1 MKPKHKLT
9 KSNRSFISVKRQF
22 THALNR
28 DILLLELDRTERSP
42 KISPLIIQKKPRN
55 RTSKL
60 DPYFP
65 IIATFISKRM
75 SDKFNKKEICQYSLQ
90 NLANELKLKTGL
102 AISRSALS
110 RYILKHTA
118 LKGIYE

>member
-9 KSNRSFISVKRQF
+9 KSNRSFISVKRLF

-42 KISPLIIQKKPRN
+42 KTSPLIIQKKPRN

-65 IIATFISKRM
+65 TIASFISQRTSAK
-75 SDKFNKKEICQYSLQ
+75 SSNNDISQYTLQ
-90 NLANELKLKTGL
+90 NLAEKIKIQNGL
-102 AISRSALS
+102 VISRSALS
-110 RYILKHTA
+110 RYISRHTA
-118 LKGIYE
+118 LKGIYK